1 MTTNTTIEVTGLR
14 EAIRSLNKVEPG
26 LRKQF
31 VAQAT
36 QIAQPAIQEVQR
48 GYQRE
53 YLSGMARNWSQGG
66 SKKFPFNIAKAV
78 SSVKLKV
85 GASREATSLIYIQQ
99 MNAGAAIW
107 ESAGR
112 ANTNDFATNLGN
124 VPEPNHTRNLG
135 PSVFRKRKQ
144 IEQEMLKAS
153 LDAIK
158 LVQKELN

>member
-1 MTTNTTIEVTGLR
+1 MTTNTTVEVTGLR

-31 VAQAT
+31 VAEASR
-36 QIAQPAIQEVQR
+36 IAQPAIEEVQR

-53 YLSGMARNWSQGG
+53 YLSGMARNWTQGG

-78 SSVKLKV
+78 SGVKLKV
-85 GASREATSLIYIQQ
+85 DASREATSLIYIQQ
-99 MNAGAAIW
+99 MNAAAAIW
-107 ESAGR
+107 EAAGR
-112 ANTNDFATNLGN
+112 KTSNNLGN
-124 VPEPNHTRNLG
+124 NLGNIPRPNHTRNLG
-135 PSVFRKRKQ
+135 PAVFRKRKD
-144 IEQEMLKAS
+144 IEGEMLKAS

>member
-53 YLSGMARNWSQGG
+53 YLSGMARNWTQGG

-78 SSVKLKV
+78 SGVKLKV
-85 GASREATSLIYIQQ
+85 NASREATSLIYIQQ

-112 ANTNDFATNLGN
+112 ANVNPLGTSLGN

-135 PSVFRKRKQ
+135 PSVFRKRGQ
-144 IEQEMLKAS
+144 IEREMLKAS

>member
-1 MTTNTTIEVTGLR
+1 MTSATVEIVGLK

-31 VAQAT
+31 VQDAT
-36 QIAQPAIQEVQR
+36 RIAQPAIQEVQH

-53 YLSGMARNWSQGG
+53 YLSGMARNWSQAG
-66 SKKFPFNIAKAV
+66 SKKFPFSIARAV
-78 SSVKLKV
+78 SGVKLKV
-85 GASREATSLIYIQQ
+85 DASREATSLIYIQQ

-107 ESAGR
+107 EAAGR
-112 ANTNDFATNLGN
+112 KTSNALGDSLGKI
-124 VPEPNHTRNLG
+124 PAPNHTRNLG
-135 PSVFRKRKQ
+135 PSVFRKRRD
-144 IEQEMLKAS
+144 IEGEMTKAS

>member
-1 MTTNTTIEVTGLR
+1 MSANVTVEVVGLKD
-14 EAIRSLNKVEPG
+14 AIRSLNKVQPG

-31 VAQAT
+31 VQDAT
-36 QIAQPAIQEVQR
+36 RIAQPAIQEVQR
-48 GYQRE
+48 GYRRE

-66 SKKFPFNIAKAV
+66 SKKFPFNVAKAI

-85 GASREATSLIYIQQ
+85 DASREATSLIYIQQ

-112 ANTNDFATNLGN
+112 KTSNPLGDSLGDI
-124 VPEPNHTRNLG
+124 PRPNHTRNLG
-135 PSVFRKRKQ
+135 PAVFRKRRD
-144 IEQEMLKAS
+144 IEGEMTKAS
-153 LDAIK
+153 IDAIK